1 MHDDNHIDDDQPDLI
16 PTDEYDLRKARK
28 HAWVLVMKGGRE
40 VVKSCFLE
48 PTTGRKYDIETA
60 PYF

>member
-1 MHDDNHIDDDQPDLI
+1 M
-16 PTDEYDLRKARK
+16 PTDEFDLRKARK

-48 PTTGRKYDIETA
+48 PTTGRKYDIESA
-60 PYF
+60 PYFQVECVFNNKNFFIN